1 MGWQQI
7 NYQSPDKILQ
17 ANSISKLNNKTESNP
32 RVMDQ
37 NFNNFFARIAK

>member
-7 NYQSPDKILQ
+7 NYQSPDKILK
-17 ANSISKLNNKTESNP
+17 ANSISKLNNKTESSL